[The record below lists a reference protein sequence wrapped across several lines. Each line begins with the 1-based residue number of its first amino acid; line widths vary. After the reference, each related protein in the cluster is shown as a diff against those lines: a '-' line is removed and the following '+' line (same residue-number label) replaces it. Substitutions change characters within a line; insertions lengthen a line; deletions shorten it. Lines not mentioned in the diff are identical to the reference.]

1 VDAFQKMLSLGLD
14 DNFLVYWSLSQEFKV
29 LGDMDASRRHEVVY
43 LQNLDV
49 ALRDALEWNLE

>member
-1 VDAFQKMLSLGLD
+1 MLSLGMD
-14 DNFLVYWSLSQEFKV
+14 DNFLVYWNLSQEYRL